1 VKLLFRINMTL
12 KIIQLPVGPLVM
24 NATLVMDIES
34 RETIF
39 FDPGD
44 EIEMILDI
52 ASKEKM
58 NIIRLIATHCHVDH
72 IAGANLAMEKLQLPL
87 EISPLGKDMLG
98 KIGPIAAAFGYAVSD
113 IKEGGYLDESNLV
126 KIGNFEFR
134 ILHCPGHSPDSLCF
148 YTKGILIGGDVIFRG
163 SLGRTDLPGGSTEQ
177 LMNSITEKIYPLPDE
192 TIIYPGHGSE
202 TELGIEKKQNPYLNG
217 TLRLA

>member
-1 VKLLFRINMTL
+1 MTL

-24 NATLVMDIES
+24 NATLVMDIKS

-58 NIIRLIATHCHVDH
+58 NIVRLIATHCHVDH
-72 IAGANLAMEKLQLPL
+72 IAGANLAIEKLQLPL

-98 KIGPIAAAFGYAVSD
+98 KVGPIAAAFGYAVSN

-126 KIGNFEFR
+126 KIGNSEFR

-177 LMNSITEKIYPLPDE
+177 LMNSITEKISPLPDE
-192 TIIYPGHGSE
+192 TIIYPGHVPE